1 MQFDEIIKDT
11 NFSDADKPNLI
22 DYKKQYS
29 DFDWNRDAYSK
40 LEWLPDGGL
49 NNADRK
55 SVV

>member
-40 LEWLPDGGL
+40 LEWLL
-49 NNADRK
+49 M
-55 SVV
+55 VV